1 MTQEGAGRDLAR
13 RIQHHFPAPPTSRA
27 RGRTVSTT
35 PVEDAQPAGPRRV
48 RHQARD
54 AASLM
59 AFSLAMSA
67 AAAVGLLLLT
77 SLGR

>member
-1 MTQEGAGRDLAR
+1 MQEGAGRDLAR
-13 RIQHHFPAPPTSRA
+13 RLPHHPFPLPEP
-27 RGRTVSTT
+27 GVEPLSTT
-35 PVEDAQPAGPRRV
+35 PVQDAPPPRRV

-59 AFSLAMSA
+59 AFSLVMSA
-67 AAAVGLLLLT
+67 AVAVGMLLLT